1 MIIAVLVKI
10 THKKLGGKQMNSKS
24 VAKFS
29 IAIVVILAIAYIAAF
44 GININGYQIPSALDE
59 ENGIRRGLDLAGGSY
74 VVFEADTEEAVSE
87 EDLTAV
93 VAVLRNRLDSQ
104 GFTEATVTTQ
114 GDRRVRVEIPA
125 VDDPDAAVEILGAT
139 AKLEFI
145 DKDGNVVL
153 TGGEDVK
160 NATAAYEAMDATG
173 KKGNIVKLTLTN
185 EGSKKF
191 AEATGKIANY
201 ADGENFIAISLDGN
215 VISSPRVSEQ
225 INSTECIITGDFD
238 SESAKTLA
246 GQIKSGQ
253 LPFSL
258 KVAEMRSIGAQL
270 GEGALDKSLLAGCIG
285 LIIVMLFMIILYRM
299 CGLVA
304 SIALVAYVAIVAL
317 ILSAFRINLTLP
329 GIGGI
334 ILTIGTAVDAN
345 VIIFER
351 IKEELKVGKTLRAS
365 VDAGFNRAFTAI
377 LDSNVTTMIAAVV
390 LYLFG
395 TGTIKGFA
403 ITLGIGT
410 LVSMFTAIFV
420 TRFLLRQMI
429 GFNIKNPKLYSA

>member
-1 MIIAVLVKI
+1 
-10 THKKLGGKQMNSKS
+10 MNSKS

-29 IAIVVILAIAYIAAF
+29 LVVIIIAALAYVAAF
-44 GININGYQIPSALDE
+44 GVNVGGYQISSALDE

-74 VVFEADTEEAVSE
+74 IVFEADTEEEVT
-87 EDLTAV
+87 EDNMNAV

-104 GFTEATVTTQ
+104 GYFEANVSKQ
-114 GDRRVRVEIPA
+114 NDSRVRVEIPA
-125 VDDPDAAVEILGAT
+125 VENPDEAVALLGAT
-139 AKLEFI
+139 AKLEFV

-160 NATAAYEAMDATG
+160 SASAAYEAVDSTG
-173 KKGNIVKLTLTN
+173 KKGNIVKLTLTDA
-185 EGSKKF
+185 GSKKF
-191 AEATGKIANY
+191 AEATGRIANY
-201 ADGENFIAISLDGN
+201 TNNENFIAIQLDGN
-215 VISSPRVSEQ
+215 IISSPRVSEQ
-225 INSTECIITGDFD
+225 INSTECIISGDFT

-246 GQIKSGQ
+246 GQIQSGQ

-270 GEGALDKSLLAGCIG
+270 GEQALANSLKAGLIG
-285 LIIVMLFMIILYRM
+285 LILVMIFMIIFYRL
-299 CGLVA
+299 CGFIA
-304 SIALVAYVAIVAL
+304 SIALVAYIAIVAV
-317 ILSAFRINLTLP
+317 ILGLLRVNLTLP

-351 IKEELKVGKTLRAS
+351 IKEELKLGKTLRAS

-377 LDSNVTTMIAAVV
+377 VDSNITTMIAAVV

-410 LVSMFTAIFV
+410 IVSMFTAIFV

-429 GFNIKNPKLYSA
+429 GFNIKNPKIYSA